1 MATICA
7 TPFKVPRLRATR
19 LDECGVP
26 VEGECSTVV
35 TDGTITVEIAREYE
49 DREDFFK
56 KNGDGVFCVKE
67 TDPPILKWINLTMT
81 MCDVDPHL
89 VNLVAGE
96 EVLEDDA
103 TEPNAIGFESPR
115 AQRPWSTSPSRSG
128 RRTTGGA
135 CGLNE
140 TRYGYLLFP
149 WIIEGTIGDLTLE
162 NGAADFVLTART
174 RSGSPWGVGPYTVQE
189 SALAATLGDPLPFY
203 QIVGDLDHEEWIWT
217 TLAPPV
223 ASCGCIAMPLVL
235 EAVDSGVLTRHRD
248 GAHRCGVPRVPR
260 LGRRD
265 TAGGVHRRP
274 GHPRVRHP
282 RRSRLRHRRLYP
294 GGISSAA
301 YPSRILSSL
310 NREGLQQLRVQPQT

>member
-26 VEGECSTVV
+26 VEGDCSTVV

-103 TEPNAIGFESPR
+103 TEPNVIGFRVTEGS
-115 AQRPWSTSPSRSG
+115 AALVNVAIEVWT
-128 RRTTGGA
+128 RTTGGA
-135 CGLNE
+135 CGPNE

-149 WIIEGTIGDLTLE
+149 WVIEGTIGDLTLE
-162 NGAADFVLTART
+162 NGAADFILTART

-223 ASCGCIAMPLVL
+223 ASCGCIALPLVL
-235 EAVDSGVLTRHRD
+235 AAVDSGVLTVT
-248 GAHRCGVPRVPR
+248 ATLPSGVTFPVFLDWGDATP
-260 LGRRD
+260 LEEFTVGPI
-265 TAGGVHRRP
+265 THVYGIAG
-274 GHPRVRHP
+274 
-282 RRSRLRHRRLYP
+282 SYDIDLYP

-301 YPSRILSSL
+301 YHIEDL
-310 NREGLQQLRVQPQT
+310 VVA